1 MKLEQIFYFHAE
13 EIIKGDTIGADD
25 KGMFGLKEFTVVFY
39 TPYCSNLNYKMF
51 KSMLQNVQISSAK
64 IRIISETQKKMAGN
78 FIEYC
83 NLWD

>member
-25 KGMFGLKEFTVVFY
+25 KGMRIVVFY

-64 IRIISETQKKMAGN
+64 IKIISETQKKMAGN